1 MSMLRSLLAALV
13 LLGPGLALSQERGVV
28 VEKDD
33 QPTFR
38 AGVRLHSLWTLDDTA
53 GEPSNA
59 FSIEMARVKLQWD
72 PDALLRAA
80 VSADFDQLF
89 GVSNA
94 TKPKKS
100 MLRDAYLHLK
110 PLRAL
115 RVKVGQFK
123 RPFSRLELRSRRR
136 LEVVR
141 RGYGNAWIVEELGF
155 GDRDLGIQLDGRF
168 GKRKRGISY
177 ALGVFNGPGRN
188 AAEVDLNGTKDLV
201 FRLEGNPVKW
211 LSLGANVSV
220 KNYDVDSVDYYPE
233 FAWMTGAD
241 FRFNMKGFSL
251 LGEGLFGLN
260 QDRCASD
267 DDPADCRLDA
277 DGGDLPYSYGATL
290 MATYRFRLGTTGM
303 KLQPVL
309 RGEILV
315 PDDTDSQARLY
326 SAGVGA
332 NLLIID
338 GLRLMVHGETVRTD
352 GNLPAFWT
360 DANRLLVQLAYAL

>member
-1 MSMLRSLLAALV
+1 MSMLRPLLAALV
-13 LLGPGLALSQERGVV
+13 LFGPSLVRAQERGVV
-28 VEKDD
+28 VEKAK
-33 QPTFR
+33 QSRFK
-38 AGVRLHSLWTLDDTA
+38 AGVRLHSLWTLDDSM

-59 FSIEMARVKLQWD
+59 FSIEMARIKLRWD
-72 PDALLRAA
+72 PARLLRAA

-89 GVSNA
+89 GASNA
-94 TKPKKS
+94 TKAKKS
-100 MLRDAYLHLK
+100 MLRDAYLHVK
-110 PLRAL
+110 PFKVL

-136 LEVVR
+136 LESVR

-155 GDRDLGIQLDGRF
+155 GDRDLGLQLDGRL

-188 AAEVDLNGTKDLV
+188 AKELDVNGTKDVV

-211 LSLGANVSV
+211 LSLGANVSL
-220 KNYDVDSVDYYPE
+220 KNYDVESVDYYPE
-233 FAWMTGAD
+233 FAWMSGVD
-241 FRFNMKGFSL
+241 FRLSMKGFSL
-251 LGEGLFGLN
+251 LSEGLFGLN

-267 DDPADCRLDA
+267 DDPEDCRLDA
-277 DGGDLPYSYGATL
+277 DSGSLPYSYGATL
-290 MATYRFRLGTTGM
+290 MATYKFGLGSSGM
-303 KLQPVL
+303 RLQPVL

-315 PDDTDSQARLY
+315 PDDSDSDARLY

-338 GLRLMVHGETVRTD
+338 GLRLMVHGEMVRTK

-360 DANRLLVQLAYAL
+360 EANRLLVQLAYAL